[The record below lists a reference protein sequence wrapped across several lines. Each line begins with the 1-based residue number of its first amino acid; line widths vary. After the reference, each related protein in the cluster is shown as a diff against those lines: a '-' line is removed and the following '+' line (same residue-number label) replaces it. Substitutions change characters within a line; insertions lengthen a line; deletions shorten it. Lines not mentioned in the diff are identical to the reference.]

1 MFFTPAY
8 AQAAGAAQGADG
20 LIQFLLPIVLIFIVF
35 YFLLIRPQQKKAKE
49 HRDMVEA
56 VKRGDQVVTAGGI
69 IGKVT
74 KVGDEGRVTVEIAP
88 TVKVEVLRSTITD
101 VLSKPLPTDA
111 DKGKRKDK
119 DKDRARAEA
128 AAKTPET
135 AADKPA
141 DEAAT
146 GEGR

>member
-1 MFFTPAY
+1 MFITPAY
-8 AQAAGAAQGADG
+8 AQAQGAAQGAEG
-20 LIQFLLPIVLIFIVF
+20 LVQFLLPIVLIFIVF

-88 TVKVEVLRSTITD
+88 NVRVEVLRGTISD
-101 VLSKPLPTDA
+101 VLSKPTPADA
-111 DKGKRKDK
+111 SKRKDNK
-119 DKDRARAEA
+119 KPEA
-128 AAKTPET
+128 APTTPA
-135 AADKPA
+135 AADEPKGGDA
-141 DEAAT
+141 V
-146 GEGR
+146 

>member
-1 MFFTPAY
+1 MFITPAY
-8 AQAAGAAQGADG
+8 AQAQGAAQGAEG
-20 LIQFLLPIVLIFIVF
+20 LVQFLLPIVLIFIVF

-88 TVKVEVLRSTITD
+88 NVRVEVLRGTISD
-101 VLSKPLPTDA
+101 VLSKPTPADA
-111 DKGKRKDK
+111 AKRKDK
-119 DKDRARAEA
+119 DKKPDS
-128 AAKTPET
+128 TPT
-135 AADKPA
+135 ATDSA
-141 DEAAT
+141 DESKGGDAAP
-146 GEGR
+146 

>member
-1 MFFTPAY
+1 MFISPAF
-8 AQAAGAAQGADG
+8 AQAQGAAQGAEG
-20 LIQFLLPIVLIFIVF
+20 LVQFLLPIILIFIVF

-88 TVKVEVLRSTITD
+88 NVRVEILRGTISD
-101 VLSKPLPTDA
+101 VLSKPTPADA
-111 DKGKRKDK
+111 KRNKDNKDK
-119 DKDRARAEA
+119 KSAEA
-128 AAKTPET
+128 APAANAAEEVKSGDTP
-135 AADKPA
+135 
-141 DEAAT
+141 
-146 GEGR
+146 

>member
-8 AQAAGAAQGADG
+8 AQATGAAQGAEG
-20 LIQFLLPIVLIFIVF
+20 LFQFLLPIVLIFIVF

-74 KVGDEGRVTVEIAP
+74 KVGEEGRVTVEIAP
-88 TVKVEVLRSTITD
+88 TVKVEILRATITD
-101 VLSKPLPTDA
+101 VLSKPVPTDG

-119 DKDRARAEA
+119 RDVA
-128 AAKTPET
+128 AAKTAEVT
-135 AADKPA
+135 ADKPA